1 MISGFAERALL
12 LAIVA
17 VVALVAVFYP
27 HRHKAPHR
35 LTLPAAVPTPD
46 GTWYQAVA
54 GANGGAKPGKR
65 SACGQIVQE
74 GELGVAYSGDLPCGA
89 KIYVAY
95 GKTVVLTE
103 VVDRGAYVPGRTFD
117 FTPALARKL
126 GLHGTQRVRWRFAQP
141 R

>member
-1 MISGFAERALL
+1 VISGFAERALL

-27 HRHKAPHR
+27 HRHKPRPSHP
-35 LTLPAAVPTPD
+35 LPASVPAP
-46 GTWYQAVA
+46 GGKWYEAIA
-54 GANGGAKPGKR
+54 GANGGAAPGKR
-65 SACGQIVQE
+65 SACGQIVQK
-74 GELGVAYSGDLPCGA
+74 GELGVAYSGDIPCGA
-89 KIYVAY
+89 KLYVAY

-103 VVDRGAYVPGRTFD
+103 VVDKGPYVPGRAFD

-126 GLHGTQRVRWRFAQP
+126 GLHGTQRVRWRFARP